1 MPIFDS
7 FDGIAIHVFPREH
20 LPPHCHVWY
29 AEHEALID
37 IRTLDVFVG
46 WLPSKQLKKAIAYMS
61 VAENQQ
67 DLLDM
72 FYGQNLHIKRI

>member
-1 MPIFDS
+1 MPIFDV

-29 AEHEALID
+29 AEYEALIN

-46 WLPSKQLKKAIAYMS
+46 WLPAKQLKKAIAYIS

-67 DLLDM
+67 DLLET
-72 FYGQNLHIKRI
+72 FYTLNPHIKRI